1 MKFVVSAC
9 LMGDNCKY
17 NGGNNYSEEVINYL
31 KDKEYVKICPE
42 CLGGL
47 SIPRVPSEICG
58 DKVINKDGIDV
69 TNEYN
74 KGALES
80 LKIAKDFKADIAILK
95 SNSPSC
101 GCGMIYDGTFSKKLI
116 SGDGVTTKLFKE
128 NSIKVIS
135 SDDII
140 NNKVFDNE

>member
-47 SIPRVPSEICG
+47 STPRVPSEICG
-58 DKVINKDGIDV
+58 DNVINKDGIDV

-80 LKIAKDFKADIAILK
+80 LKIAKDFKADTAILK

-128 NSIKVIS
+128 HGIKVIS
-135 SDDII
+135 SDYFI
-140 NNKVFDNE
+140 NK

>member
-17 NGGNNYSEEVINYL
+17 NGGNNYSKEILDYL

-47 SIPRVPSEICG
+47 STPRVTSEICG

-116 SGDGVTTKLFKE
+116 NGDGVTTKLFKE
-128 NSIKVIS
+128 HGIKVIS
-135 SDDII
+135 SDNII
-140 NNKVFDNE
+140 NTKIFDNE